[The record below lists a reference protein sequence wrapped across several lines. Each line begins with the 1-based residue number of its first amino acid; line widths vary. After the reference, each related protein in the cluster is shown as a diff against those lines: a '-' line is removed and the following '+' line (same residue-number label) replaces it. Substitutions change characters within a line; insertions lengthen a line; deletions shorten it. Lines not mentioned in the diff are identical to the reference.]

1 LPKGRTAATAGRAR
15 ILLALLTTAL
25 LAACAGAGSSPP
37 AATEEATRS
46 VPTATVTP
54 EPTETGPAR
63 VRASIEASCRVGSG
77 QGEIVVRYG
86 AVAEGSTLLSRVRLL
101 IDEKVS
107 EDSGSLSQK
116 EYRRIATLPVAP
128 GTRHSYGVIAEAPGA
143 PPASVRSII
152 QCPAAPTPAGP
163 RL

>member
-1 LPKGRTAATAGRAR
+1 M
-15 ILLALLTTAL
+15 ALLTVAL
-25 LAACAGAGSSPP
+25 LAAACGGATGSSPVATAEPTKTP
-37 AATEEATRS
+37 AATA
-46 VPTATVTP
+46 TP

-63 VRASIEASCRVGSG
+63 VRASIEASCRVGAG

-107 EDSGSLSQK
+107 EDSGVLSQK

>member
-1 LPKGRTAATAGRAR
+1 VAATGRQPCV
-15 ILLALLTTAL
+15 LLVALLTAAL
-25 LAACAGAGSSPP
+25 LAACAGAGSSPAATAEPTETP
-37 AATEEATRS
+37 AATA
-46 VPTATVTP
+46 TP

-63 VRASIEASCRVGSG
+63 VRASIEATCRVGSG

-86 AVAEGSTLLSRVRLL
+86 AAAEGSTLLSRVRLL

-107 EDSGSLSQK
+107 EDSGSLSQR
-116 EYRRIATLPVAP
+116 EYRRIATLPVTP